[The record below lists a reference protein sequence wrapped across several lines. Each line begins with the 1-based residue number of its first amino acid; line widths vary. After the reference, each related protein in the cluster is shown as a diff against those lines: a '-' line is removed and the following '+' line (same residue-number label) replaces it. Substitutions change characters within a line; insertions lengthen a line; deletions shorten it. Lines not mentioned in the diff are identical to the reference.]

1 VNPSRLLAI
10 LLLGVSACAA
20 DQPDFQIRGLVT
32 VEERSGPITSFFH
45 KAVIVAVGDPTIVT
59 RQYTVLLRAITDAAS
74 APDTSYH
81 VVRLTG
87 GAAEISIHAGT
98 WVPSP
103 GLDVLGVG
111 DSVARPMEFEIIG
124 FSDHTDGAAASGGTL
139 RVAALATRVTTDEG
153 VSEYEH
159 TGTLAIVGDAG
170 DAVADGVPLL
180 ATVTLRRAG
189 GGPMIF
195 DSNATDSDLTRLLTQ
210 HASESWM
217 GDSSSTEVVV
227 VDGIGRFSVRGST
240 VGMEARLMGWV
251 PESVSA
257 TVSKEVLLRPTKSV
271 AVRTAGWPGR

>member
-1 VNPSRLLAI
+1 MNPSRLLAI

-45 KAVIVAVGDPTIVT
+45 KAVVVALGDPTIVT
-59 RQYTVLLRAITDAAS
+59 RQYTVLLRAITDVAS
-74 APDTSYH
+74 APDTSYQ

-98 WVPSP
+98 WVPRP
-103 GLDVLGVG
+103 GLAVPGVG
-111 DSVARPMEFEIIG
+111 DSVAKPMELAIIG
-124 FSDHTDGAAASGGTL
+124 FSDHTDGAAPSGGTV
-139 RVAALATRVTTDEG
+139 RIAALATRVTTDEG

-159 TGTLAIVGDAG
+159 TGTLAMVGDA
-170 DAVADGVPLL
+170 DADRVPLL

-195 DSNATDSDLTRLLTQ
+195 DSNATDSELTRLLTQ
-210 HASESWM
+210 HASDSWM

-227 VDGIGRFSVRGST
+227 VDGIGRFSVKGST
-240 VGMEARLMGWV
+240 VRMEARPMGWV

-257 TVSKEVLLRPTKSV
+257 TVSKQVLLRPTKSA
-271 AVRTAGWPGR
+271 AVRTAGWPGRKTT

>member
-1 VNPSRLLAI
+1 MNPSRLLAI

-45 KAVIVAVGDPTIVT
+45 KAVIVAEGDPTIVT
-59 RQYTVLLRAITDAAS
+59 RQYTVLRAITDVAS
-74 APDTSYH
+74 APDTTYQ

-124 FSDHTDGAAASGGTL
+124 FSDHTDGAAASGGTV

-159 TGTLAIVGDAG
+159 TGTLAMVGDA
-170 DAVADGVPLL
+170 DADGVPLL
-180 ATVTLRRAG
+180 ATVILRRVG

-195 DSNATDSDLTRLLTQ
+195 DSNATDSDLMRLLTQ
-210 HASESWM
+210 LASESWM
-217 GDSSSTEVVV
+217 GDSSSTEVIV

-240 VGMEARLMGWV
+240 VGTEARTVGWV

-257 TVSKEVLLRPTKSV
+257 TVSKQVFLRPTKSV